1 MKKIFNF
8 ALYDFAN
15 SAFTTIIIT
24 FIFATYFATQIA
36 PNPVLGQTYWGWTI
50 GITGFFIAIIGPIAG
65 SFADK
70 KNRIVFFI
78 RCFSLLCISFTAL
91 LWFSKP
97 SQSYLLYTL
106 VIVGIANFFYE
117 LSLIFYNSLLK
128 DISTSKNLGK
138 SSGFGF
144 ALGYIGGIVILLIS
158 IKLFIDNDSL
168 PFGLTKEESQNIR
181 AIALLVSIWF
191 LIFSI
196 PFLFFVIKETK
207 KKITKSVSS
216 NFMDLK
222 SVSSNFMDLKKLVW
236 NRRFSVLGKFL
247 IARMLYADGLNA
259 IIVMG
264 GIFAVGVFNLEIKE
278 LLKLSVLMNVTAF
291 IGAFMGGV
299 ANDRFG
305 SKIVIIF
312 SLVGLIFSS
321 IAILFIYS
329 KSAFFFLAA
338 INGLF
343 IGPVQS
349 ASRVVITSLLN
360 KSNQGKGFG
369 LFATSGKLTSF
380 LGPLLVSTV
389 TFLTNSQRIGFSAAI
404 ILLLA
409 GLIIL
414 LNIKKIS

>member
-24 FIFATYFATQIA
+24 FIFATYFAKQIA
-36 PNPVLGQTYWGWTI
+36 PNPVLGQSYWGWTI
-50 GITGFFIAIIGPIAG
+50 GITGFLVAVIGPFVG
-65 SFADK
+65 SIADK
-70 KNRIVFFI
+70 KNKIVFFI
-78 RCFSLLCISFTAL
+78 RLFSLLCILFTSL

-106 VIVGIANFFYE
+106 LIVGIANLFYE

-128 DISTSKNLGK
+128 DISVKKNLGK

-158 IKLFIDNDSL
+158 IKIFIDTDTL

-191 LIFSI
+191 LVFSI
-196 PFLFFVIKETK
+196 PFLFFIIKQKKHGTK
-207 KKITKSVSS
+207 KNYSS
-216 NFMDLK
+216 N
-222 SVSSNFMDLKKLVW
+222 LKKLLW
-236 NRRFSVLGKFL
+236 NKKISLLGKFL

-264 GIFAVGVFNLEIKE
+264 GIFAVGVFNLEIKD
-278 LLKLSVLMNVTAF
+278 LLKLSIIMNITAF
-291 IGAFMGGV
+291 IGAFIGGL
-299 ANDRFG
+299 ANDKFG
-305 SKIVIIF
+305 SKIVIII
-312 SLVGLIFSS
+312 SLIGLISS
-321 IAILFIYS
+321 STMILFTFS
-329 KSAFFFLAA
+329 VSTFLLLAG

-343 IGPVQS
+343 IGPIQS
-349 ASRVVITSLLN
+349 ASRVVVTSILN
-360 KSNQGKGFG
+360 KNNQGKGFG

-380 LGPLLVSTV
+380 IGPLLVSTV
-389 TFLTNSQRIGFSAAI
+389 TFLTGSQRIGFSAAI
-404 ILLLA
+404 LLLLA

-414 LNIKKIS
+414 LNIKKIN